1 MFAKFRWS
9 MAAALGMGLLAAQ
22 AAQAQQQDPAANAQ
36 NAKAASAPGQTLS
49 ESASLPDDP
58 GSVITQRSAP
68 PEMRAMSDGGGQG
81 GDQDPLSEGR
91 QTKRILYVVPNFR
104 AVSADTTLPPQ
115 SAKDK
120 LVTSVQDS
128 LDYSSFIF
136 IGGQAGL
143 GLLGRSFPEFGE
155 GAVGYG
161 RYYWHTLAD
170 GTDENLWVE
179 FLIPTA
185 LHEDTRYYTMG
196 KGPIVKRF
204 AYAITRI
211 AVTRA
216 DDGGETF
223 NAGEIV
229 GAGAAAGISNF
240 YYPAQER
247 TLTKTYQRWITNI
260 LIDGGVFVF
269 KEAWPS
275 VNNKFFHQQD

>member
-1 MFAKFRWS
+1 LI
-9 MAAALGMGLLAAQ
+9 AAALGLGLIAPHAAE
-22 AAQAQQQDPAANAQ
+22 AQQEDSAAVRQ
-36 NAKAASAPGQTLS
+36 NVEAVSTPVRDLSGSAL
-49 ESASLPDDP
+49 LPDDP
-58 GSVITQRSAP
+58 GSTIAQRSAP
-68 PEMRAMSDGGGQG
+68 PALTAMSDAGAQG

-115 SAKDK
+115 SVKDK
-120 LVTSVQDS
+120 LVTSIQDS

-136 IGGQAGL
+136 FGGQAGL
-143 GLLGRSFPEFGE
+143 GLLGNSFPEFGG

-179 FLIPTA
+179 FLIPTV

-196 KGPIVKRF
+196 KGSIVKRF

-211 AVTRA
+211 AITRQ
-216 DDGGETF
+216 DDGGEAF

-247 TLTKTYQRWITNI
+247 TLTKTYQRWVTNI

-275 VNNKFFHQQD
+275 VNNKFFHQQN